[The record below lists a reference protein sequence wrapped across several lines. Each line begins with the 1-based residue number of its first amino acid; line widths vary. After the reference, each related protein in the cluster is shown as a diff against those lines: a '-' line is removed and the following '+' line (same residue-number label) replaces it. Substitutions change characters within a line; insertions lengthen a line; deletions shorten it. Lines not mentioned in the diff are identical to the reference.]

1 MIGKKLQRSGSEDL
15 SLLKRAT
22 KRDRLVQTV
31 NTPWPLTRAT
41 TRRERM
47 IAKNKATT
55 SASYIAAHCTWRPK
69 LCTCCQAPSENT
81 VGCRQCRKVIIP
93 KFSVLQQPRRHLAH
107 ATAFTA
113 RRFILLYVN
122 RLQFEAKGTPCLSP
136 KALQPY

>member
-1 MIGKKLQRSGSEDL
+1 M

-55 SASYIAAHCTWRPK
+55 SASYIAAYCTWRPK

-113 RRFILLYVN
+113 RRGFILLQVTDSPEVEVECIP
-122 RLQFEAKGTPCLSP
+122 RLNSKSCTAKL
-136 KALQPY
+136 KNE